1 MITSVRA
8 FGRYS
13 GFGMKNG
20 ALRFPL
26 CALAVAALC
35 VFSSATRAADRPDR
49 FSVPDSQIQAL
60 GIQTAPVQIQTDT
73 VRANFPAQ
81 VVVPPN
87 AEQVVSSPVTGLVAQ
102 LLVQQNQAVRRGEA
116 LVRIAS
122 PELGQLQLQLLR
134 AAARATLARQTNQ
147 REQRLLDE
155 GIIPQRRVQ
164 EAQAAMTEA
173 QAALDHARAALRLSG
188 MPAEA
193 IARVAA
199 SGQPQDTIT
208 LTATRAGIVSAIAVK
223 PGQRVEPATALLHVS
238 QTDTL
243 WLEIQIPVA
252 ESLNWQ
258 PGAKIGIKGKE
269 SAARLLSVSPTVS
282 AGSQTVA
289 LRAVVEGKAAQVRP
303 GEFVTVELPAASA
316 PGSWDLPLAAVAHD
330 GKQAYVFVRMPGGFE
345 ARPVKIRAGA
355 GQRTSAEG
363 PLKAGEQIAVSGVVA
378 LKGAW
383 LEGKEPR

>member
-1 MITSVRA
+1 M
-8 FGRYS
+8 
-13 GFGMKNG
+13 
-20 ALRFPL
+20 
-26 CALAVAALC
+26 
-35 VFSSATRAADRPDR
+35 
-49 FSVPDSQIQAL
+49 
-60 GIQTAPVQIQTDT
+60 QIQTDT

-238 QTDTL
+238 QTDIL

-258 PGAKIGIKGKE
+258 PGARVGIKGRE

-289 LRAVVEGKAAQVRP
+289 LRAVVEGKSAQVRP

-316 PGSWDLPLAAVAHD
+316 PGSWDIPLAAVAHD
-330 GKQAYVFVRMPGGFE
+330 DKQAYVFVRMPGGFE

-355 GQRTSAEG
+355 GQRMSVEG

-383 LEGKEPR
+383 LEGKEPK

>member
-1 MITSVRA
+1 
-8 FGRYS
+8 
-13 GFGMKNG
+13 MKKG
-20 ALRFPL
+20 DVSFPL

-35 VFSSATRAADRPDR
+35 IFSSATRAADRPAR
-49 FSVPDSQIQAL
+49 FAVPDTQIRAL
-60 GIQTAPVQIQTDT
+60 GIQTAPVQNQTDT
-73 VRANFPAQ
+73 VRSNFPAQ
-81 VVVPPN
+81 VIVPPN
-87 AEQVVSSPVTGLVAQ
+87 AEQVVSSPVTGLVSQ

-122 PELGQLQLQLLR
+122 PELGQLQLQLLQ

-164 EAQAAMTEA
+164 EAQAALTEA
-173 QAALDHARAALRLSG
+173 EAALAHARAALRLSG

-199 SGQPQDTIT
+199 SGQPQDAIT

-238 QTDTL
+238 QTDIL

-258 PGAKIGIKGKE
+258 PGARVGIKGRE

-316 PGSWDLPLAAVAHD
+316 PGSWDIPLAAVTHD
-330 GKQAYVFVRMPGGFE
+330 DKQAYVFVRMPGGFE

-383 LEGKEPR
+383 LEGKEAR